1 MDLFLCYKLL
11 DIFGPDLFDP
21 KQKPFFFFGI
31 SYNKHSVAE
40 GLARMWRRRKMA
52 TAESHHR
59 PTLFTFNFVL
69 LHIFCSILCCCIFW
83 FNFVLLHIFGSILCC
98 CIFLVQFCVAAYF
111 LFNFVLL
118 HIFCSILCCCI
129 FFFWFRRLHV
139 SVAMQGNTDCPPLT
153 QVSRF
158 WLPYREY
165 IAFSTYLF

>member
-69 LHIFCSILCCCIFW
+69 LHIFCPILCCRIFFSSILCCCIF
-83 FNFVLLHIFGSILCC
+83 FCPILCC
-98 CIFLVQFCVAAYF
+98 RIFLVQFCVAAYF
-111 LFNFVLL
+111 
-118 HIFCSILCCCI
+118 
-129 FFFWFRRLHV
+129 FWFRWLYV
-139 SVAMQGNTDCPPLT
+139 SVIMRGNTDRPPLT

-158 WLPYREY
+158 DFHTESILHFLPTN
-165 IAFSTYLF
+165 FKL